1 MRSRARPC
9 RSPPAPPCLPLAGD
23 ALLGAR
29 RKGSRGSGI
38 LPRRPIS
45 LKALAAPA
53 YVRPAP
59 GFLARRYGDLNVRQL
74 ALQPAACGPLCA
86 AAIISWRALG
96 GIFPGGPGL
105 FRRGMAE
112 MPPCGRR
119 PATPDHPAVLAGV
132 FGDLPV
138 RPAPLAVH
146 CGQVLPRAIRALSL
160 RARRLSSAAV
170 VPGGKA
176 SPSGTPLFRPL
187 PAYPE
192 PPLSA
197 RGSTLAGK
205 RLELFQ
211 AGC

>member
-86 AAIISWRALG
+86 AAIISWHALG
-96 GIFPGGPGL
+96 GIFPAGQGSSAGEW
-105 FRRGMAE
+105 RRCTLADV
-112 MPPCGRR
+112 GRPR
-119 PATPDHPAVLAGV
+119 PDHPAVLAGV

-205 RLELFQ
+205 RLKLFQ